1 MHRILKFLM
10 SLSLFLPAFGN
21 AGVVY
26 RDANVRISVISEG
39 AVRLEYAPDGNFIDA
54 PTLLAVGRDYPDIQV
69 STQERGGFFIL
80 TTRDM
85 ELRYRKNSG
94 DFTPKNLSVKSL
106 RHDVSFT
113 WRPGDRQKANLKGTY
128 RTLDGYDG
136 ETSVYDNGS
145 KMPIEDGLLAR
156 DGWTLVDDSRGLRF
170 DNSEWPWVTDTA
182 STDGARD
189 WYLLVYGHDYRQA
202 LNDFT
207 KFAGKVPLP
216 PRFAF
221 GYWWSRYWCYT
232 DNELRRLVSDF
243 KSHSIPLDVLVIDM
257 DWHYTEEGKGGWTG
271 YTWNRSL
278 FPDPKGILKFIGD
291 NDLKITMNLHPAGG
305 VHAYEEQY
313 PEMCRLMGLD
323 PAGGKTIEYEG
334 SSKLHMKSW
343 LDAILHP
350 MQADGVSFW
359 WLDWQQQQKDNRFTT
374 LDNVWWLNYVFFSDM
389 ERNYPQRP
397 MLYHRW
403 GGLGNHRYQIG
414 FSGDASITW
423 NSLDF
428 QPYFN
433 STASNVLYGFWSHDI
448 GGHHMG
454 IERIEPEMFVRWM
467 QFGQYSPILRT
478 HSTKNE
484 NLRKEPWSFDNEHY
498 RILKSII
505 EHRYAMSPY
514 NYTYARVA
522 HDTGVSMCRPMY
534 YDYPEAP
541 EAYDPALRNEYMFGD
556 QMLVMPVTR
565 PMGNGEFYSES
576 TIWLPDGNNWY
587 ELSTGTMLRGGQTV
601 TRRYAIDEMPVFVKA
616 GSIVPMAP
624 GQKNLR
630 SNDLAYELN
639 IYPGGDGR
647 FEIYEDNGNDKAYRT
662 DFARTCVASR
672 FDGSTLTVDIA
683 PRIGKYE
690 DMPAERT
697 YSVRVNGYVPP
708 ARVLVDGIETE
719 CEYDGDSMSLLVDLP
734 DVSAETP
741 RQIVVSYSGDPYA
754 PDGMVGKLHR
764 IGKAIAA
771 VKDHRAGL
779 LFRERLSMLESAGRA
794 ISYSPD
800 RFGEIVGRFD
810 RDYAALPEILQEHGF
825 DSSQRDLFLRYIN
838 YQQNK

>member
-1 MHRILKFLM
+1 
-10 SLSLFLPAFGN
+10 
-21 AGVVY
+21 
-26 RDANVRISVISEG
+26 
-39 AVRLEYAPDGNFIDA
+39 
-54 PTLLAVGRDYPDIQV
+54 
-69 STQERGGFFIL
+69 
-80 TTRDM
+80 
-85 ELRYRKNSG
+85 
-94 DFTPKNLSVKSL
+94 
-106 RHDVSFT
+106 
-113 WRPGDRQKANLKGTY
+113 
-128 RTLDGYDG
+128 
-136 ETSVYDNGS
+136 
-145 KMPIEDGLLAR
+145 
-156 DGWTLVDDSRGLRF
+156 
-170 DNSEWPWVTDTA
+170 
-182 STDGARD
+182 
-189 WYLLVYGHDYRQA
+189 
-202 LNDFT
+202 
-207 KFAGKVPLP
+207 
-216 PRFAF
+216 
-221 GYWWSRYWCYT
+221 
-232 DNELRRLVSDF
+232 
-243 KSHSIPLDVLVIDM
+243 
-257 DWHYTEEGKGGWTG
+257 
-271 YTWNRSL
+271 
-278 FPDPKGILKFIGD
+278 
-291 NDLKITMNLHPAGG
+291 
-305 VHAYEEQY
+305 
-313 PEMCRLMGLD
+313 
-323 PAGGKTIEYEG
+323 
-334 SSKLHMKSW
+334 
-343 LDAILHP
+343 
-350 MQADGVSFW
+350 
-359 WLDWQQQQKDNRFTT
+359 
-374 LDNVWWLNYVFFSDM
+374 
-389 ERNYPQRP
+389 

-467 QFGQYSPILRT
+467 QFGPYSPILRT

-484 NLRKEPWSFDNEHY
+484 NLRKAPWSFDNEHY